1 MALFTVDSS
10 NTFGQSVEEAGKY
23 NVVIASSSQYKQSQ
37 STNKPMAVFDY
48 EVLDGQYKG
57 GMIRFDN
64 EIWDGTT
71 EDKAKL
77 SAKRFS
83 TIAVALGAQNGSA
96 FDSIEQFV
104 NQAVGNK
111 LAITVDWEV
120 GNNGKIYLTVKGYEP
135 YMQDGS
141 KPNGVRR
148 PEGQQGG
155 SSTGGFGSQSSS
167 GFGSNQNSS
176 NSGFGAP
183 SGQPSGGFG
192 NQSGNTGTTTNNPR
206 SEYNG
211 GQPFD
216 QVPNGMPF

>member
-48 EVLDGQYKG
+48 EVMDGRYKG

-111 LAITVDWEV
+111 LAITVDWED
-120 GNNGKIYLTVKGYEP
+120 GNNGKTYLTVKGYEP

-148 PEGQQGG
+148 PEGQQSNNGA
-155 SSTGGFGSQSSS
+155 GGFGGQSSS
-167 GFGSNQNSS
+167 GFGSASS
-176 NSGFGAP
+176 
-183 SGQPSGGFG
+183 QPSVGFG
-192 NQSGNTGTTTNNPR
+192 NQSGNAGANTSNPR

-216 QVPNGMPF
+216 QVPNGMPFWLEQFEH